1 MLKAKKTNLFFL
13 CVLVI
18 YLASFFLYGKWDVGI
33 IGGGDSWG
41 YNAYLPALFI
51 HHDLDNLKKTYAKRS
66 DYHPGFES
74 GAVNPLG
81 TDVALHIGDDKQVIK
96 YTMGVA
102 ILQAPFFFLAHI
114 TAKIFNYPADGY
126 SAPYIISALLSS
138 IFYAFLGLW
147 FLMKIWRKLFS
158 ENAVILLLL
167 GVTLATNLYYF
178 TIYNGGMA
186 HAYLF
191 GLYGLLMY
199 GTVNFYDKPGW
210 KTALLI
216 GVSAGMITLIR
227 PVEIF
232 CLFIPLFYGIKG
244 IGQRLKFIAGNW
256 KLYLLAAGAYALIGT
271 FQMIYWK
278 SVTGEW
284 IFYSYGNE
292 GFNFRDPNILS
303 GLTSFQNGWLVY
315 TPIMILAIIGGLFLL
330 KKRDWFW
337 PILFFMP
344 IHIYITYSWW
354 CWYYINGF
362 GSRPMV
368 ETYAL
373 MSIPLGFLLNW
384 MVKKSWSKVIAIGL
398 VGFFALLNL
407 FQTYQLSLGIMWSE
421 TASKAYYMSTFGKTT
436 LDYQDLV
443 HYESNELQP
452 NLEKYA
458 KVAEVYANTFEDSL
472 DANYQSA
479 IVHDGNFAFKLT
491 KEKTYS
497 PGLSATLQELNA
509 QPGQYFRI
517 SAWCFKETKEP
528 SWWRM
533 STMVGYFERDGNL
546 HKYNHTWIGNKLKN
560 RWMSLWDGQAGV
572 WDEVVF
578 FVKVPK
584 GSKESDIFKAFIQ
597 NSNGYPVYV
606 DNLKVELWG
615 KR

>member
-1 MLKAKKTNLFFL
+1 MPESRKLNLAFGA
-13 CVLVI
+13 VLLI
-18 YLASFFLYGKWDVGI
+18 YLTSFFLYGKWDVGI

-51 HHDLDNLKKTYAKRS
+51 HKDIDNLKLTYGKRS
-66 DYHPGFES
+66 EYHKGFETS
-74 GAVNPLG
+74 SPNPLG
-81 TDVALHIGDDKQVIK
+81 TDVALHIGEGKQVIK

-102 ILQAPFFFLAHI
+102 ILQAPFFFLGHL
-114 TAKIFNYPADGY
+114 TAKIFNFPTDGY
-126 SAPYIISALLSS
+126 ALPYIISALLSS

-158 ENAVILLLL
+158 TNIAILLLI

-199 GTVNFYDKPGW
+199 GTVKFYDNPGW

-216 GVSAGMITLIR
+216 GVTAGMITLIR

-232 CLFIPLFYGIKG
+232 CLFIPLLYGIKG
-244 IGQRLKFIAGNW
+244 VGKRIRFIW
-256 KLYLLAAGAYALIGT
+256 DHKQLYMVAIAAYAIIGT

-278 SVTGEW
+278 SVSGEW

-292 GFNFRDPNILS
+292 GFDFSNPNIWK
-303 GLTSFQNGWLVY
+303 GLTSFHNGWLIY
-315 TPIMILAIIGGLFLL
+315 TPTMILALFGILLLRKHKDWLWPVILFL
-330 KKRDWFW
+330 
-337 PILFFMP
+337 P

-373 MSIPLGFLLNW
+373 LSIPLGFSLHWLFKKQW
-384 MVKKSWSKVIAIGL
+384 RKYLTVGMVA
-398 VGFFALLNL
+398 FFGLLNL

-421 TASKAYYMSTFGKTT
+421 TASKAYYISTFGKTK

-452 NLEKYA
+452 DLKKYV
-458 KVAEVYANTFEDSL
+458 KVSELYANSFEDSL
-472 DANYQSA
+472 DVNHQKEFVNS
-479 IVHDGNFAFKLT
+479 GTFAYKLT
-491 KEKTYS
+491 KEQTYS
-497 PGLSATLQELNA
+497 PGLTTTLSDINA
-509 QPGQYFRI
+509 QPGQYIKI
-517 SAWCFKETKEP
+517 SAWCYKQTKEP

-533 STMVGYFERDGNL
+533 TTMVGYFEKEGKIK
-546 HKYNHTWIGNKLKN
+546 KYRQTWIGNKIQN
-560 RWMSLWDGQAGV
+560 RFMSLWGGQAGV
-572 WDEVVF
+572 WGEVVF
-578 FVKVPK
+578 FVKVPTN
-584 GSKESDIFKAFIQ
+584 SKPTDTFKAFIH
-597 NSNGYPVYV
+597 NTNGNPVYI
-606 DNLKVELWG
+606 DDFKVELWD
-615 KR
+615 KQ